1 MPAAPIPPKTPAS
14 KLASSISKSRQVLPD
29 PTNSFKPSARQSSP
43 TVRNFDQITRIGAQR
58 SMPAQSR
65 QQAAAQDI
73 RNSKSYKSFARRW
86 TATIVALPI
95 LLYTSYALY
104 ERVFYDKEPRSLP
117 GANAFPP
124 PESSNQ
130 PSDFMPQSATSND
143 SSTH

>member
-1 MPAAPIPPKTPAS
+1 MPATSTPPKTPAS

-29 PTNSFKPSARQSSP
+29 PTNSFKPGARQSSP

-73 RNSKSYKSFARRW
+73 RNSKPYKSFARRW

-117 GANAFPP
+117 GVNAFPQ

-143 SSTH
+143 SSTP